1 MSDSNKTRRRLRLHP
16 NPAWLLCGLDV
27 VGIFGA
33 YYLAHKL
40 RLGEWPSPFYGSLW
54 ILVAVA
60 ILALYVMDVYRMDDS
75 RDPVRFSLDTLVA
88 VFVISAAS
96 VFVVYILGTDNF
108 KPIFGREVL
117 PVALTLFAILAVLS
131 RWLFVKWYQ
140 GALGVVHWLMIGSE
154 ELVAS
159 FNQDI
164 RAASLRAEP
173 PRNVT
178 WFEAVKS
185 LDQVESWI
193 SDHPRRSCI
202 VHDGQSRP
210 NLRQINL
217 LNQSESPV
225 PVLTITQYYE
235 QYWKLLPVAHL
246 EEDGL
251 HFASRSPVQGQTG
264 FRIKRIVDFL
274 IAVVALVGLSP
285 LMATV
290 GVMIRLHSPGKVIYK
305 QKRVGLD
312 GKVFTL
318 YKFRTMFEDAEKS
331 GVQWSDV
338 DDPRITRLGGLLRAW
353 RIDELPQLWNLILGN
368 MSLIGPRPER
378 PEFVSWLQ
386 QELPH
391 YQMRHIVPPGITG
404 WAQVKYPYGS
414 SVEDARHK
422 LEYDLYYIKRHSIRL
437 DIVIVIKTALVILK
451 GLGR

>member
-1 MSDSNKTRRRLRLHP
+1 MPNTNKTRRRLRLHP
-16 NPAWLLCGLDV
+16 NPAWLLGGFDV

-60 ILALYVMDVYRMDDS
+60 ILALYVMDVYRTDDS

-88 VFVISAAS
+88 VFVIAAAS
-96 VFVVYILGTDNF
+96 VFVVYILGTDQYE
-108 KPIFGREVL
+108 PIFGRGVL
-117 PVALTLFAILAVLS
+117 PVALILFAISAALS
-131 RWLFVKWYQ
+131 RWLFAKWCQ
-140 GALGVVHWLMIGSE
+140 RMLGVAHWLMIGSE
-154 ELVAS
+154 ESVAR

-164 RAASLRAEP
+164 RATALRTAP
-173 PRNVT
+173 SRDVPR
-178 WFEAVKS
+178 FEAVNS
-185 LDQVESWI
+185 LDQVEFWI

-210 NLRQINL
+210 DLRQIDL

-225 PVLTITQYYE
+225 PILSITRYYE
-235 QYWKLLPVAHL
+235 QYWKLLPVDHF
-246 EEDGL
+246 EEDVL
-251 HFASRSPVQGQTG
+251 HSDRRNLAYDRTG
-264 FRIKRIVDFL
+264 FRIKRIADFL
-274 IAVVALVGLSP
+274 IAVVALVGVSP
-285 LMATV
+285 LMLMV
-290 GVMIRLHSPGKVIYK
+290 GVMIRLHSPGKVIYR
-305 QKRVGLD
+305 QQRVGLN

-391 YQMRHIVPPGITG
+391 YQMRHTVPPGITG

>member
-1 MSDSNKTRRRLRLHP
+1 M
-16 NPAWLLCGLDV
+16 
-27 VGIFGA
+27 
-33 YYLAHKL
+33 
-40 RLGEWPSPFYGSLW
+40 
-54 ILVAVA
+54 
-60 ILALYVMDVYRMDDS
+60 
-75 RDPVRFSLDTLVA
+75 
-88 VFVISAAS
+88 
-96 VFVVYILGTDNF
+96 
-108 KPIFGREVL
+108 
-117 PVALTLFAILAVLS
+117 
-131 RWLFVKWYQ
+131 
-140 GALGVVHWLMIGSE
+140 
-154 ELVAS
+154 
-159 FNQDI
+159 
-164 RAASLRAEP
+164 
-173 PRNVT
+173 
-178 WFEAVKS
+178 
-185 LDQVESWI
+185 
-193 SDHPRRSCI
+193 
-202 VHDGQSRP
+202 
-210 NLRQINL
+210 
-217 LNQSESPV
+217 